1 MSLCS
6 RHSSLWEQKAEDAQS
21 GSSSDL
27 SDVSSDL
34 SGSQDY
40 ETLSSEEESEEPVTT
55 PQYCFRPLWEPPEES
70 NQLCVPPSDPQI
82 HFQET
87 EETGA
92 SDDSGA
98 EEVRRHL
105 ATMKVPDQPAVPRR
119 ERINLYAV
127 MRSISEMESPEH
139 TTSPECAPEE
149 EVRGSVAFSSRG
161 EQGKSKQ
168 SYGRGKNKK
177 PRLQ

>member
-6 RHSSLWEQKAEDAQS
+6 RHSSLWEQKVEDAQS
-21 GSSSDL
+21 EGSSDV

-40 ETLSSEEESEEPVTT
+40 ETLSSEEDEEPVTT
-55 PQYCFRPLWEPPEES
+55 PQYCFRPLWEPPEEPNQPLVRPS
-70 NQLCVPPSDPQI
+70 NPQVRL
-82 HFQET
+82 QEA

-105 ATMKVPDQPAVPRR
+105 ATMKVPDQPTMPRR

-139 TTSPECAPEE
+139 ITSPECATEE
-149 EVRGSVAFSSRG
+149 EVKGGGGSVAFIC
-161 EQGKSKQ
+161 KSEH
-168 SYGRGKNKK
+168 GRSKHTY
-177 PRLQ
+177 